1 MRNTPIRM
9 KFSANIPNELLLF
22 LYGLVKEGHYKSRSQ
37 ALTEALHSWRNHKLE
52 ADYAK
57 AFDEPGVEWDVTVS
71 DGFHED
77 GVQ

>member
-1 MRNTPIRM
+1 MASILQSM
-9 KFSANIPNELLLF
+9 KFSANIPDELLLF
-22 LYGLVKEGHYKSRSQ
+22 LDGLVKEGHYKSRSQ

-57 AFDEPGVEWDVTVS
+57 AFEEPGFEWDVTLT
-71 DGFHED
+71 DGFRED